1 MAKTRAQEN
10 RAIRQEALR
19 EQLAAQGHH
28 QHVIEILDKTA
39 ALTGEELTSLE
50 LQKNKLIIDTKLA
63 LMKKYLPDVKQ
74 VELVGEA
81 GAPIE
86 LSSSFEFIPVGSD
99 A

>member
-19 EQLAAQGHH
+19 EQLSKQKHME
-28 QHVIEILDKTA
+28 HVVDSIRKV
-39 ALTGEELTSLE
+39 EELKDDDLSSLE
-50 LQKNKLIIDTKLA
+50 LQRYKLIIDTRLS

-86 LSSSFEFIPVGSD
+86 VASTFNFIPVGSD
-99 A
+99 D

>member
-19 EQLAAQGHH
+19 ERLAAQGHH
-28 QHVIEILDKTA
+28 QHVIEILEQTA
-39 ALTGEELTSLE
+39 RLSGDELTSLE
-50 LQKNKLIIDTKLA
+50 LQKNKFIVDTKLA

-86 LSSSFEFIPVGSD
+86 VASTFKFTPVGSKD
-99 A
+99 